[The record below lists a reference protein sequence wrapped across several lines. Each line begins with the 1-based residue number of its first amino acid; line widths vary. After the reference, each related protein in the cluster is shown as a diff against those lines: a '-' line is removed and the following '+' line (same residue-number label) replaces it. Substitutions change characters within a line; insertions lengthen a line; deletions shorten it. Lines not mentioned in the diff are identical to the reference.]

1 MNRPKEQSNT
11 QATAHAKIADLREDY
26 KLAAL
31 EERGVLNDPIDQ
43 FSVWFSQA
51 QNANL
56 REPNAMT
63 LATADAFGRPSA
75 RIVLLKAVDT
85 QGFTWFT
92 NYQSRKGEDLGLN
105 SHAALVFFWNELERQ
120 VRIEGTVHKITESES
135 DTYFQSRPLGSRLG
149 AWASPQSQ
157 VIESRAILEAR
168 EKSFAEQFKVELGN
182 SHSGAIPRPAHWG
195 GYRLNPTLIEFW
207 QGRSSRLHDRL
218 RFTRANP
225 SQAWKLD
232 RLAP

>member
-1 MNRPKEQSNT
+1 MDNPPKQSNS

-26 KLAAL
+26 RLAAL
-31 EERGVLNDPIDQ
+31 EESGVLNDPIKQ

-75 RIVLLKAVDT
+75 RIVLLKGVDT

-120 VRIEGTVHKITESES
+120 VRIEGTVNKIAESES
-135 DTYFQSRPLGSRLG
+135 DAYFQSRPQGSRLG

-157 VIESRAILEAR
+157 VIESRANLEAR
-168 EKSFAEQFKVELGN
+168 EKSFAEQFKVEQGHPD
-182 SHSGAIPRPAHWG
+182 SVAIPRPAHWG
-195 GYRLNPTLIEFW
+195 GYRLNPTMIEFW

-218 RFTRANP
+218 RFKRASQ

>member
-1 MNRPKEQSNT
+1 MNKPKEQSNS
-11 QATAHAKIADLREDY
+11 QVTAHAKIADLREDY

-31 EERGVLNDPIDQ
+31 EENGVLNDPIQQ

-75 RIVLLKAVDT
+75 RIVLLKGVDA

-120 VRIEGTVHKITESES
+120 VRIEGTVNKIAESES
-135 DTYFQSRPLGSRLG
+135 DAYFQSRPQGSRLG

-157 VIESRAILEAR
+157 VIESRANLEAR
-168 EKSFAEQFKVELGN
+168 EKSFAEQFKVEQG
-182 SHSGAIPRPAHWG
+182 HPDSGSIPRPAHWG
-195 GYRLNPTLIEFW
+195 GYRLNPTMIEFW

-218 RFTRANP
+218 RFTRATQ

>member
-1 MNRPKEQSNT
+1 MNKPQERPNT
-11 QATAHAKIADLREDY
+11 QATGNVKIADLREDY
-26 KLAAL
+26 RLAAL
-31 EERGVLNDPIDQ
+31 EESGILNDPIEQ

-75 RIVLLKAVDT
+75 RIVLLKGVDAR
-85 QGFTWFT
+85 GFTWFT
-92 NYQSRKGEDLGLN
+92 NYESRKGEDLGLN

-120 VRIEGTVHKITESES
+120 VRIEGTVDKIAESES
-135 DTYFQSRPLGSRLG
+135 DAYFQSRPQGSRLG

-157 VIESRAILEAR
+157 VIESRADLEVR
-168 EKSFAEQFKVELGN
+168 EKSFAEQFKVEQDNTN
-182 SHSGAIPRPAHWG
+182 SDAIPRPAHWG
-195 GYRLNPTLIEFW
+195 GYRMNPTMIEFW

-218 RFTRANP
+218 RFTRAN
-225 SQAWKLD
+225 QAKAWKLD